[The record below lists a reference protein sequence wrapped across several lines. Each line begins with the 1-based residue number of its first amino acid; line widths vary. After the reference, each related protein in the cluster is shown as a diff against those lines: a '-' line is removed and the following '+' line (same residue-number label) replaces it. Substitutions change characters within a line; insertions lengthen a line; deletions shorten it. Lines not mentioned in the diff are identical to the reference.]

1 MLWKFLSVFLMG
13 NAEINFM
20 KNANDCKFL
29 CSGRDYKCQQLHL
42 CFIENFRSD
51 NGSCNPL
58 NLDDQ
63 RMAQKNV

>member
-1 MLWKFLSVFLMG
+1 MVKFWAL
-13 NAEINFM
+13 EIPLGVDDANFM

-51 NGSCNPL
+51 NGSYKLYQPWYER
-58 NLDDQ
+58 
-63 RMAQKNV
+63 RMA